1 MTNIKAIRSAASR
14 LKGYVRET
22 PILTSPFL
30 NEIAG
35 KNIYVKAESLQHTG
49 SFKFRGGWSAISE
62 MSEKKRKNGVLAIS
76 SGNHAQGVANA
87 ARAFN
92 TKSVIIMPEDAPS
105 LKIANT
111 RKLGAEVI
119 LYDRLN
125 QNREELGAQIAKDR
139 ELTLIKPYDEP
150 LVIAGQGTC
159 GLELAEQCKDLHISK
174 ADVIVCCGGGGLT
187 AGIALALEQEA
198 PEFTVRTA
206 EPEQFNDVARSL
218 EAGKICRNHSMSGS
232 ICDAILTP
240 EPGEITFPIM
250 KKLCGKGFTV
260 SDEECMRAIYLAFI
274 RLKLVLEP
282 GGAAA
287 LAAALF
293 HSNKID
299 CENVII
305 VATGGNIDKETFTK
319 ALTNYN

>member
-30 NEIAG
+30 DEIAG

-92 TKSVIIMPEDAPS
+92 TKSVIIMPEDAPT

-111 RKLGAEVI
+111 RTLGAEVI
-119 LYDRLN
+119 LYDRLSE
-125 QNREELGAQIAKDR
+125 NREELGAKIAKDR
-139 ELTLIKPYDEP
+139 NLTLIKPYDEP

-159 GLELAEQCKDLHISK
+159 GLEIAKQCKSLHISK

-187 AGIALALEQEA
+187 AGIALALEKEA

-206 EPEQFNDVARSL
+206 EPEKFDDVAKSL
-218 EAGKICRNHSMSGS
+218 KAGKICRNQSMTGS

-240 EPGEITFPIM
+240 EPGKITFPIM

-260 SDEECMRAIYLAFI
+260 SDEECMRAIYFAFV

-293 HSNKID
+293 HSSEID
-299 CENVII
+299 SQNVII